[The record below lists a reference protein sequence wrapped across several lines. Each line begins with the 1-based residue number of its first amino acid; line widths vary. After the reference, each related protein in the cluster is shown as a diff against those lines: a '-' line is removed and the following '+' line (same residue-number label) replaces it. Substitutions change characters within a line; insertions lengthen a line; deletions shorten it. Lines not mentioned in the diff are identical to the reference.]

1 MPAATELPATRERWD
16 LLGVVR
22 RHPDL
27 AVELALLVAAE
38 VLLLAALAPSAA
50 FRNVLPYGSDNTGHP
65 YNVSELA
72 ASLRHLRLTGWAQ
85 GWFAGFPTGVLYPVL
100 APGVAALGSLFMPL
114 AVSYKLTVLAGPL
127 LLPPCAYLAARLA
140 RLPRAYPVLLAVFT
154 LPFLFD
160 VSCSVCGG
168 SIESTVLGEYAYS
181 WGLAFGL
188 LALGATVRL
197 CDGTGSRWWPPLLL
211 GVAALGHPVTAI
223 WTALGVML
231 ILGHSWLFQRRAPRR
246 AAIPVVLALLLAVT
260 WWLPFLA
267 DHQFMPEPL
276 EPKYTLYLSFLFPAS
291 WPWEVVL
298 TALAAGGAFWTYR
311 NRQLL
316 LVGFASLS
324 VIAALGFRFLP
335 QSVLSNWRVV
345 ELWSLGLWMLAAVGC
360 LEGARWVIG
369 RARAARLPAFSR
381 LSDGQVRYAVAGG
394 ALLVVALA
402 QGVPWGLWPGET
414 FVSSA
419 SPHERW
425 LGLDFPAVPQ
435 AAYPARVFGGAPV
448 NPDAAQYDA
457 MISMLESVAHHHGC
471 GRVASDEDVYGL
483 NQVRYYNDLDSLP
496 LITHGCLATILGT
509 LSDSGDNVPAMSFA
523 ESLASVS
530 PELSIPDIP
539 DPKFNL
545 PDGISFLRQLGVT
558 YYLTHGGPAESAA
571 RRLPDLRL
579 VGSTTQV
586 QAWEISDAGI
596 VAPLTYQPVVVTN
609 LPSNVSWEHY
619 YLQYALDFVA
629 SGLASEWGRVLDTQT
644 GPASWPREPANREST
659 SAALPRVTVSHVSV
673 TDAAINFDVSRVGI
687 PVEVRDTYFP
697 GWQVHGGS
705 GPYRAMPDFMVV
717 VPSSTHVTLVY
728 TTTAAITT
736 GDVLGALGLAGIAVL
751 GFADARR
758 RRAAPARAAKPLR
771 RLRATQPTAAPAKA
785 GSAKAASAKAG
796 SAKAGSAQAGSA
808 KAAAGKSAS
817 AKGARAKTGSPPRR
831 KSPGRGSRR

>member
-1 MPAATELPATRERWD
+1 MPATTELPATRARWD
-16 LLGVVR
+16 VLGAVR

-72 ASLRHLRLTGWAQ
+72 ISLRDFRLTGWAQ

-100 APGVAALGSLFMPL
+100 APGVAALGSLIMPL

-127 LLPPCAYLAARLA
+127 LLPPSAYLAARLA

-211 GVAALGHPVTAI
+211 GIAALGHPVTAI
-223 WTALGVML
+223 WTAVGVVL
-231 ILGHSWLFQRRAPRR
+231 ILGHCWLFQRRAPRY
-246 AAIPVVLALLLAVT
+246 AALPVVLALLLAAT

-291 WPWEVVL
+291 WPWEIVL
-298 TALAAGGAFWTYR
+298 TALAAGGAFWAYR

-316 LVGFASLS
+316 LVGLASLS
-324 VIAALGFRFLP
+324 VLAALGFRFLP

-360 LEGARWVIG
+360 LEGVRWLI
-369 RARAARLPAFSR
+369 ARLPLGRVPRLSAFSP
-381 LSDGQVRYAVAGG
+381 LSDGGVRYAVVGT

-402 QGVPWGLWPGET
+402 QGVPWGLWPGES

-419 SPHERW
+419 SPHEHW
-425 LGLDFPAVPQ
+425 LGLDFPAVPE
-435 AAYPARVFGGAPV
+435 ASYPARVFGGAPV
-448 NPDAAQYDA
+448 NPDVAQYDA
-457 MISMLESVAHHHGC
+457 MISMLESVARHHGC
-471 GRVASDEDVYGL
+471 GRVATDEDVYGL
-483 NQVRYYNDLDSLP
+483 NQIHYYNDIDSLP

-509 LSDSGDNVPAMSFA
+509 LSDSGDNVPAMFFA

-539 DPKFNL
+539 YPKFNL

-558 YYLTHGGPAESAA
+558 YYLTHGGAAESAA
-571 RRLPDLRL
+571 RRQPDLRL
-579 VGSTTQV
+579 MGSTAQV
-586 QAWEISDAGI
+586 QAWEISDAAI
-596 VAPLTYQPVVVTN
+596 VAPLSNQPVVVAN

-644 GPASWPREPANREST
+644 GPGSWPREPANRQST
-659 SAALPRVTVSHVSV
+659 SAALPRVRVSHVSV
-673 TDAAINFDVSRVGI
+673 TDTAISFDVSRVGI

-717 VPSSTHVTLVY
+717 VPSSRHVTLVY
-728 TTTAAITT
+728 TTTAVITT
-736 GDVLGALGLAGIAVL
+736 ADVLGGLGLAGIAVL
-751 GFADARR
+751 GFADTRR
-758 RRAAPARAAKPLR
+758 RRGTPEPAKPTR
-771 RLRATQPTAAPAKA
+771 RQGAAPAKA
-785 GSAKAASAKAG
+785 APAKAASAEAASAEAA
-796 SAKAGSAQAGSA
+796 SAKTAPA
-808 KAAAGKSAS
+808 KSAS
-817 AKGARAKTGSPPRR
+817 AKAARAKTGRPPKR
-831 KSPGRGSRR
+831 KPPTRGSRR

>member
-1 MPAATELPATRERWD
+1 MSATSELPATRDRRD
-16 LLGVVR
+16 VLGVLR

-27 AVELALLVAAE
+27 VVEIALLVAAE

-72 ASLRHLRLTGWAQ
+72 ASLRDFRLTGWAQ

-100 APGVAALGSLFMPL
+100 APGIAAVGSLITPL

-197 CDGTGSRWWPPLLL
+197 CDGAGSRWWPPLLL
-211 GVAALGHPVTAI
+211 GIAALGHPVTAI
-223 WTALGVML
+223 WTAAGVVL

-246 AAIPVVLALLLAVT
+246 AGIPVVLAVLLAAI

-291 WPWEVVL
+291 WPWEIVL
-298 TALAAGGAFWTYR
+298 TALAAGGAFWAYR

-316 LVGFASLS
+316 LVGLASLS
-324 VIAALGFRFLP
+324 VLAALGFRFLP

-360 LEGARWVIG
+360 LEGVRWLIARVPL
-369 RARAARLPAFSR
+369 ARIPRWFAVSR
-381 LSDGQVRYAVAGG
+381 LSDGQVRYAVVGA

-402 QGVPWGLWPGET
+402 QGVPWGLWPGES

-419 SPHERW
+419 SPHEHW

-435 AAYPARVFGGAPV
+435 AEYPARVFGGAPV

-457 MISMLESVAHHHGC
+457 MISMLEAVARHHGC

-483 NQVRYYNDLDSLP
+483 NQVHYYNDLDSLP

-509 LSDSGDNVPAMSFA
+509 LSDSGDNVPAMFFA

-539 DPKFNL
+539 YPKFNL

-571 RRLPDLRL
+571 RRQPDLRL
-579 VGSTTQV
+579 VGSTAQV
-586 QAWEISDAGI
+586 QAWEISDAGV
-596 VAPLTYQPVVVTN
+596 VAPLSNRPVVVAS

-629 SGLASEWGRVLDTQT
+629 SGLASEWGRVLDTQN
-644 GPASWPREPANREST
+644 GPASWPREPAFRQST

-673 TDAAINFDVSRVGI
+673 TDATISFDVSRVGV

-717 VPSSTHVTLVY
+717 VPSSTHVTLAY
-728 TTTAAITT
+728 TTTGVITT
-736 GDVLGALGLAGIAVL
+736 GDALGGLGLVGVAVL
-751 GFADARR
+751 GFADTRR
-758 RRAAPARAAKPLR
+758 RRATPAPAAKPHGR
-771 RLRATQPTAAPAKA
+771 PGGAPAKA
-785 GSAKAASAKAG
+785 VPAKAVPAKAASAKA
-796 SAKAGSAQAGSA
+796 APA
-808 KAAAGKSAS
+808 KAAPRKATPAKSGGAQ
-817 AKGARAKTGSPPRR
+817 GARAKTGRQQKR

>member
-1 MPAATELPATRERWD
+1 MPAATELPATRERWNVA
-16 LLGVVR
+16 GVVR

-72 ASLRHLRLTGWAQ
+72 ASLRDLRLTGWAQ
-85 GWFAGFPTGVLYPVL
+85 GWFGGFPTGVLYPVL
-100 APGVAALGSLFMPL
+100 APGIAALGSLVMPL

-127 LLPPCAYLAARLA
+127 LLPPCAYVAARLA

-168 SIESTVLGEYAYS
+168 PIESTVLGEYAYS
-181 WGLAFGL
+181 WGLAFGV

-211 GVAALGHPVTAI
+211 GIAALGHPVTAI
-223 WTALGVML
+223 WTAVGVVL

-246 AAIPVVLALLLAVT
+246 AAIPLVLALLLAAS

-276 EPKYTLYLSFLFPAS
+276 EPKYTQYLSFLFPAS
-291 WPWEVVL
+291 WPWEIVL
-298 TALAAGGAFWTYR
+298 TALAAGGAFWAYR

-316 LVGFASLS
+316 LASFASLS

-360 LEGARWVIG
+360 LEGVRWVL
-369 RARAARLPAFSR
+369 ARVAAARVPRLPAFAR
-381 LSDGQVRYAVAGG
+381 WSDGQVRYAVAGG

-402 QGVPWGLWPGET
+402 QGVPWGLWPGES

-425 LGLDFPAVPQ
+425 LGVDFPAVPQ
-435 AAYPARVFGGAPV
+435 SEYPARVFGGAPA

-457 MISMLESVAHHHGC
+457 MISMLESVARHHGC
-471 GRVASDEDVYGL
+471 GRVASDEDVYGV
-483 NQVRYYNDLDSLP
+483 NQIRYYNDLDSLP

-509 LSDSGDNVPAMSFA
+509 LSDSGDNVPAMFFA
-523 ESLASVS
+523 ESLASVN

-539 DPKFNL
+539 YPKFNL

-558 YYLTHGGPAESAA
+558 YYLTHGGPAELAA
-571 RRLPDLRL
+571 RRQPDLRL
-579 VGSTTQV
+579 VGATAQV
-586 QAWEISDAGI
+586 QAWEISDAGV
-596 VAPLTYQPVVVTN
+596 VAPLSNQPVVIAN
-609 LPSNVSWEHY
+609 LPGNVSWQHY

-629 SGLASEWGRVLDTQT
+629 SGLASQWGRVLDTQT
-644 GPASWPREPANREST
+644 GPASWPREPAFRQSV
-659 SAALPRVTVSHVSV
+659 SAALPQVTISHVSV
-673 TDAAINFDVSRVGI
+673 TDAAISFDVSRVGV

-717 VPSSTHVTLVY
+717 VPSSAHVTLVY
-728 TTTAAITT
+728 TTTAVITT
-736 GDVLGALGLAGIAVL
+736 GDLLGGLGLAGVAVL

-758 RRAAPARAAKPLR
+758 RRATPASAAKPLR
-771 RLRATQPTAAPAKA
+771 RQGTAPAKSGRAKAAPAAAAAAKSAPPKSAPAKAAPAK
-785 GSAKAASAKAG
+785 SARP
-796 SAKAGSAQAGSA
+796 
-808 KAAAGKSAS
+808 
-817 AKGARAKTGSPPRR
+817 KGARARTGHPPQR